1 MLSRLK
7 KWNTLRNQILTVFL
21 VVMVIVLLIV
31 SFLTFRPVSSLLK
44 SNAEM
49 QIRQVAIEASGRFDS
64 LYEQVN
70 MVSKLVTTNGEVQH
84 ALTQDYFG
92 REVSFSERQR
102 LKGIVNTI
110 QANSEGIFSFELY
123 TGELERMLPLDDSE
137 LTARITDPWIQK
149 ADEAK
154 GQLVMLGPDP
164 NDRNYFLAIRRVNLM
179 EHSYAKGGYLLISIY
194 RSYFQFANQELTGH
208 TNQYSI
214 LLDRESKPLTSNYGG
229 PTDSLVNFPDTTV
242 QIDGRDYIMTK
253 QSSAAT
259 GWTVLILTPVSALTS
274 GVNVLRYGII
284 FSGFIGFVIY
294 SICSFFLSTMIT
306 TPILRLTR
314 TMQQAG
320 EGTLTQ
326 NPKVSAVNEINELNS
341 TYNQLV
347 KETNHLIRMVYQKE
361 IIRSH
366 SELRALQAQINPHFL
381 FNALDALRWSLE
393 DNDQR
398 ELAEHV
404 IAMSNLFRYT
414 ITKQSGED
422 WVSMKDE
429 IQHIE
434 DYMEIMKMRFGERL
448 KCRISLSPEWERVEI
463 PKLLIQP
470 LVENAVLHGA
480 GNKRGDCTVSLTIE
494 PAGKENRLRIE
505 VRDDGPGMDEKKLD
519 EVAASMKE
527 EGVRSTYGQGMAI
540 SNVYKRLRLYY
551 PHLMPEQA
559 LSIESEPR
567 RGTRIFFEIPINGG
581 MDDVRQD
588 DTGR

>member
-1 MLSRLK
+1 MLSRLQ

-21 VVMVIVLLIV
+21 VVMVMVLLIV
-31 SFLTFRPVSSLLK
+31 SFLTFRSVSSLLK
-44 SNAEM
+44 NNAEM

-70 MVSKLVTTNGEVQH
+70 MVSKLVTTNGQVQQ
-84 ALTQDYFG
+84 ALAQNHYDQP
-92 REVSFSERQR
+92 VSFKERQR
-102 LKGIVNTI
+102 LKGVVNTI
-110 QANSEGIFSFELY
+110 QANAEGIFSFELY
-123 TGELERMLPLDDSE
+123 TGGLERMLPLDDSR
-137 LTARITDPWIQK
+137 LSARITADWIRK

-154 GQLVMLGPDP
+154 GQLVMLGSDP
-164 NDRNYFLAIRRVNLM
+164 SDHNYFLAIRRVNLM
-179 EHSYAKGGYLLISIY
+179 EHNYVKGGYLLISIY
-194 RSYFQFANQELTGH
+194 RSYFQFANQELADQ

-214 LLDRESKPLTSNYGG
+214 LLDRQTQPLTSNYDG
-229 PTDSLVNFPDTTV
+229 PVESLLSIPDTTV
-242 QIDGRDYIMTK
+242 QIRNMDYIMTK

-259 GWTVLILTPVSALTS
+259 GWTVLILTPVSALTE
-274 GVNVLRYGII
+274 GVNVVRYGIV
-284 FSGFIGFVIY
+284 FSGFIGFAIY
-294 SICSFFLSTMIT
+294 SIFSFFLSTMIT

-320 EGTLTQ
+320 EGTLTL
-326 NPKVSAVNEINELNS
+326 NPGVSTVNEINELNS

-347 KETNHLIRMVYQKE
+347 KETNHLIHMVYQKE

-398 ELAEHV
+398 DLAEHV
-404 IAMSNLFRYT
+404 VAMSNLFRYT

-422 WVSMKDE
+422 WVPIKDE

-448 KCRISLSPEWERVEI
+448 KCRISISSEWEQIEI

-480 GNKRGDCTVSLTIE
+480 GNKLGDCTVSVTIQ
-494 PAGKENRLRIE
+494 PAEKKSLRI
-505 VRDDGPGMDEKKLD
+505 VVQDDGPGMDEQKRS
-519 EVAASMKE
+519 EVEASMEK

-551 PHLMPEQA
+551 PNQPQEKV
-559 LSIESEPR
+559 LSIESELN

-581 MDDVRQD
+581 MYDARQD
-588 DTGR
+588 DIGR